1 MCCFF
6 SFDNVVVVVIIIS
19 YAGAENGVTLE
30 AGDTLLGD
38 CKRDACAEAVVQSLL
53 NENCK
58 NVAFSI
64 VSNEEPALS
73 EEQWTSSFGKL

>member
-1 MCCFF
+1 MICIF
-6 SFDNVVVVVIIIS
+6 SLIEIPPLVIVS
-19 YAGAENGVTLE
+19 EGADNGVSLE

-64 VSNEEPALS
+64 VSNEEAALT
-73 EEQWTSSFGKL
+73 EEQWTSSFGQL